1 MRKQGF
7 SFKKIKGSESERKK
21 WRKRAATGFSTKKK
35 KAKPA
40 ALLKSRKDRRRGLF
54 CRK

>member
-1 MRKQGF
+1 MEETSSHRF
-7 SFKKIKGSESERKK
+7 FN
-21 WRKRAATGFSTKKK
+21 KK